1 MNLTVTTGTPERS
14 TAELTALLVFED
26 KALFAT
32 RMEKVREL
40 CGGMPPAVANGAFTG
55 AAGQS
60 VLLPRPGGRPRL
72 LALIGA
78 GPVAA
83 FSLESARRYAAGAI
97 KGARTA
103 FASVVAIDA
112 PDPAIISPAALVP
125 PGTTVAD
132 LAQALGEG
140 AILSAYAFDKYRS
153 KKPSDFAGV
162 TKCIILTPAGAD
174 LKGYQDGA
182 RTAARVCEATILA
195 RDLANAPGNEI
206 YPATLA
212 QRARAAGRKHG
223 FRVTVFDEKRIA
235 REGMGGLLAVARG
248 SHNPPRFIIMEH
260 RPRSGSTGTRPV
272 VLVGKGITF
281 DSGGISIKPSAN
293 MAEMKMDMSGAAAVI
308 GAMQA
313 AADLRLPVHLIGLV
327 PAAENLPGGN
337 ALKPGDIIRHHNGKT
352 SEVDNTDAEGRLIL
366 ADALSYAARYKPRLV
381 IDLATLTGAVVV
393 ALGHVATGMLGT
405 APDAMERL
413 RKAGQ
418 RTYERV
424 WELPLF
430 EEYER
435 LIKSDIADVKNVG
448 GRWGG
453 AITAAMFLKHFTG
466 SLPWVHLDI
475 AGTAI
480 LEEAS
485 PYAPRGGSGVGVRL
499 LTDFL
504 RHDTEQ
510 E

>member
-1 MNLTVTTGTPERS
+1 MISVTVGKGNLARS
-14 TAELTALLVFED
+14 TTDLTALIVFEE
-26 KALFAT
+26 KTLFAAQMG
-32 RMEKVREL
+32 RIREL
-40 CGGMPPAVANGAFTG
+40 CGGMPAAASNRAFTG
-55 AAGQS
+55 AAGQTLVVAAPGKS
-60 VLLPRPGGRPRL
+60 ARSIVLL
-72 LALIGA
+72 GA
-78 GPVAA
+78 GNSTA
-83 FSLESARRYAAGAI
+83 FGLEPARRAAAAAVHAAQ
-97 KGARTA
+97 KL
-103 FASVVAIDA
+103 FASTIAIEA
-112 PDPAIISPAALVP
+112 PDPSSVPVASLSPAGSSLEDLGLALAEGVM
-125 PGTTVAD
+125 
-132 LAQALGEG
+132 LAG
-140 AILSAYAFDKYRS
+140 YRFDKYRT

-162 TKCIILTPAGAD
+162 RTCVLLAGTQQQHDAFSEGVRIA
-174 LKGYQDGA
+174 KA
-182 RTAARVCEATILA
+182 VSEATFLA

-212 QRARAAGRKHG
+212 QRARDAGRRHG

-235 REGMGGLLAVARG
+235 KEKMGGLLGVARG

-260 RPRSGSTGTRPV
+260 KPSRTRRPGGPV
-272 VLVGKGITF
+272 VLVGKGVTF

-308 GAMQA
+308 GTMQA
-313 AADLRLPVHLIGLV
+313 VAALRLPVHVIGLV

-366 ADALSYAARYKPRLV
+366 ADALSWAARYKPAAL

-405 APDAMERL
+405 TARVKDAL
-413 RKAGQ
+413 RTAGD

-430 EEYER
+430 DEYEK

-453 AITAAMFLKHFTG
+453 AITAAFFLKQFVGTM
-466 SLPWVHLDI
+466 PWVHLDI

-480 LEEAS
+480 LEES
-485 PYAPRGGSGVGVRL
+485 GPYTPRGGSGVGVRL
-499 LTDFL
+499 LTEYL
-504 RHDTEQ
+504 RHY
-510 E
+510 

>member
-1 MNLTVTTGTPERS
+1 MISVTVAQGSVNRS
-14 TAELTALLVFED
+14 TAELTAILVFED
-26 KALFAT
+26 KALRTAQ
-32 RMEKVREL
+32 RERIRAL
-40 CGGMPPAVANGAFTG
+40 CGTMPPPLTNGAFTG
-55 AAGQS
+55 AAGQTAVIPAPGKAARS
-60 VLLPRPGGRPRL
+60 IVLL
-72 LALIGA
+72 GA
-78 GPVAA
+78 GGTTT
-83 FSLESARRYAAGAI
+83 FGLEPARRAAA
-97 KGARTA
+97 AAVQTA
-103 FASVVAIDA
+103 QKLFASTIAIEE
-112 PDPAIISPAALVP
+112 PDPASVPVASLSPAGSSIEDLGLALAEGVM
-125 PGTTVAD
+125 
-132 LAQALGEG
+132 LAG
-140 AILSAYAFDKYRS
+140 YRFDKYRT

-162 TKCIILTPAGAD
+162 RSCILLAGTERR
-174 LKGYQDGA
+174 A
-182 RTAARVCEATILA
+182 RALREGVRIARIVSEATYLA

-212 QRARAAGRKHG
+212 QRAREAGRRHG

-235 REGMGGLLAVARG
+235 KEKMGGLLGVARG

-260 RPRSGSTGTRPV
+260 TPTRTRRPGGPV
-272 VLVGKGITF
+272 VLVGKGVTF

-308 GAMQA
+308 GTMQA
-313 AADLRLPVHLIGLV
+313 VAALRLPVHVIGLV

-366 ADALSYAARYKPRLV
+366 ADALSWAARYKPSSL

-405 APDAMERL
+405 SARAKDAL
-413 RKAGQ
+413 RTAGE

-430 EEYER
+430 DEYEK

-453 AITAAMFLKHFTG
+453 AITAAFFLKQFVGTM
-466 SLPWVHLDI
+466 PWVHLDI

-480 LEEAS
+480 LEES
-485 PYAPRGGSGVGVRL
+485 GPYTRRGGSGVGVRL
-499 LTDFL
+499 LTEYL
-504 RHDTEQ
+504 RHY
-510 E
+510 